1 MRAERFGS
9 YSIEATVAGMPNLSR
24 LKSMIRSL
32 RLCPPPRCQMVR
44 SPELRRPPVRC
55 LGSVSG
61 LYGRFVVRSSLTV
74 VVVNR
79 RVGVTGLEVLIAM
92 SLLVSHYPGL
102 KPLPSLRDSHQ
113 LSTPPSTPLAIRAGL
128 S

>member
-32 RLCPPPRCQMVR
+32 RLCPPPRCQLVR

-61 LYGRFVVRSSLTV
+61 LYGRLVVRSSLTV

-79 RVGVTGLEVLIAM
+79 RVGVTGLYVLIAM
-92 SLLVSHYPGL
+92 FVLAERSSLLAFGS
-102 KPLPSLRDSHQ
+102 
-113 LSTPPSTPLAIRAGL
+113 
-128 S
+128 